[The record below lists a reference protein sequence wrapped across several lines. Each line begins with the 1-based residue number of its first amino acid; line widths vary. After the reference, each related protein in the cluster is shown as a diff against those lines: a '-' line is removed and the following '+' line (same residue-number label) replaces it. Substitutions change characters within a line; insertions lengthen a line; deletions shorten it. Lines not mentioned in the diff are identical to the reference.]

1 MNKSFEI
8 LFDYFVN
15 KKISEDAEK
24 AFDKL
29 YAIVEEEKTT
39 KQMYNIDILFGE
51 YEFAVRKDAFKAMN
65 QHQNDEKI
73 IKLLSEI
80 KNNLI
85 KNNEYID

>member
-39 KQMYNIDILFGE
+39 KQMYNIDTLFGE
-51 YEFAVRKDAFKAMN
+51 YEFAVRKDAFKAGFRTAVQLFVN
-65 QHQNDEKI
+65 VED
-73 IKLLSEI
+73 
-80 KNNLI
+80 
-85 KNNEYID
+85 